1 MIQIRVAQIRMKY
14 QKCDSQQ
21 AENLCCRAGSFRE
34 ALIKKKKKNC
44 NKCYIGS
51 DPPPP
56 IVTNN
61 TMYFFSETRPLLGHF
76 LKKSVFCP
84 LEMSNTCKNFQNP
97 KIDQKMA
104 KYETPPLFFTWNFFY
119 QNDSEWPKMDF
130 KHNFK
135 KCNILSAGFFLSN
148 ENKKSNFV
156 KNEIK
161 HDYD

>member
-1 MIQIRVAQIRMKY
+1 M
-14 QKCDSQQ
+14 S
-21 AENLCCRAGSFRE
+21 LRE
-34 ALIKKKKKNC
+34 AFIKKKKKNC

-51 DPPPP
+51 DPPP

-104 KYETPPLFFTWNFFY
+104 KYETPPPFFHL
-119 QNDSEWPKMDF
+119 K
-130 KHNFK
+130 
-135 KCNILSAGFFLSN
+135 FFLP
-148 ENKKSNFV
+148 K
-156 KNEIK
+156 
-161 HDYD
+161 